1 VAHDD
6 PGLRSIVF
14 DCRDAWSQA
23 NWWAETIA
31 GYRVDEFDEEDMAW
45 AREHWGIEG
54 MEDVPTIA
62 IRNAAGGPTI
72 WFNKVPEP
80 KVGKARIHIDV
91 NVDSVEAI
99 DRLIERGATILR
111 PLGAVAEEPWAIM
124 ADPEGNEFC
133 AFPPR
138 SQAPGTDT
146 AQT

>member
-1 VAHDD
+1 MAHDE

-31 GYRVDEFDEEDMAW
+31 GYRVDELDEEDMAW
-45 AREHWGIEG
+45 AREHRGIEG
-54 MEDVPTIA
+54 MEEVPSIA
-62 IRNAAGGPTI
+62 IRNPAGGPTI

-80 KVGKARIHIDV
+80 RVGKARIHIDV
-91 NVDSVEAI
+91 NVDSVGAI
-99 DRLIERGATILR
+99 DHLAERGAKVLR
-111 PLGAVAEEPWAIM
+111 PLGAVADEPWAIM

-138 SQAPGTDT
+138 DDVPGPSTSET
-146 AQT
+146 